1 MLSYIPDME
10 AGELPEKDFL
20 YGILAT
26 LYEEETNK
34 LICKSRDS
42 RAITKESMQ
51 DEMIAIDSE
60 ILRELE
66 KISSLKSMKSYYYF
80 NNYL

>member
-1 MLSYIPDME
+1 ME
-10 AGELPEKDFL
+10 AGELLKKDLL

-26 LYEEETNK
+26 LYEEETKK

-42 RAITKESMQ
+42 RAIIKESMQ
-51 DEMIAIDSE
+51 DEIIAIDSE

-66 KISSLKSMKSYYYF
+66 KNFKSKEYEV
-80 NNYL
+80 LLLL